1 MRFDNIASAANTP
14 GGFQAGVNDIIQAV
28 MGAKRQQAEQAF
40 QQSQMDQQQ
49 ANSDRS
55 FGAEQAQRLASNGYR
70 DRELKANE
78 MRAQTDQAHSRA
90 QDLNMTMDNLGGAL
104 KYGLDT
110 VFKPKTGGLTEYQ
123 KTQIEHQKAEDTAK
137 ADAELRSRARDLA
150 GFSKEGLVHKKT
162 QVARMGPPD
171 IKGAQRQMIVDGK
184 PLWEEKVIDDMP
196 TDRHWADLESQYQK
210 LKDPA
215 AWQAK
220 EDAKNSQFRGEVMP
234 QAPAPRAAGGTPGL
248 GAQVAQSLVTQ
259 NTGDTNGLSQNE
271 PLDPAKAELDYAED
285 DRILQAKDP
294 AYRTNR
300 ANPKFPYRKAID
312 ANRAAG
318 NIPKR

>member
-28 MGAKRQQAEQAF
+28 MGAKRQEAQQAF

-55 FGAEQAQRLASNGYR
+55 FGAEQAQRLSSNEF
-70 DRELKANE
+70 REREIKNSEA
-78 MRAQTDQAHSRA
+78 RTR
-90 QDLNMTMDNLGGAL
+90 QDGIQNGQ
-104 KYGLDT
+104 K
-110 VFKPKTGGLTEYQ
+110 FIGGLMDRADSVGKSIGDMFSKPGGMTEYQ
-123 KTQIEHQKAEDTAK
+123 KIQVKRQESEDAAK
-137 ADAELRSRARDLA
+137 ADAGFRQQARDMS
-150 GFSKEGLVHKKT
+150 GFSKEGLVHKKIK
-162 QVARMGPPD
+162 VPRMGAAGLDGSQSPL
-171 IKGAQRQMIVDGK
+171 IVDGQ
-184 PLWEEKVIDDMP
+184 PVWDEKVIDDMP
-196 TDRHWADLESQYQK
+196 TDRHWADLESNYQK

-248 GAQVAQSLVTQ
+248 GSQVAQTLATQ

-271 PLDPAKAELDYAED
+271 PMAQAPAIDYAAED
-285 DRILQAKDP
+285 AKLQATNP
-294 AYRTNR
+294 QYRQLR
-300 ANPKFPYRKAID
+300 ANPQFNWKGAVEKA
-312 ANRAAG
+312 AAMRAQQ
-318 NIPKR
+318 PR